1 MTGKEKQIHIIK
13 GLESSFIETE
23 IYMGDRGHY
32 WVCAEEVTLK
42 MFLKKGK
49 QKEQLF
55 IKSLLYARKSK

>member
-32 WVCAEEVTLK
+32 WVCTEEVTLK

-49 QKEQLF
+49 QKE
-55 IKSLLYARKSK
+55 